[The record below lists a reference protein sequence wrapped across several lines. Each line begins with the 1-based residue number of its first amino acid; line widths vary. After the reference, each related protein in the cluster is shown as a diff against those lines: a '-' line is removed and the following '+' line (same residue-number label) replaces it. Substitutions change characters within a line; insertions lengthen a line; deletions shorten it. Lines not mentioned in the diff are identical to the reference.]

1 MGKTRNTKRTDVHRY
16 KVTSKSK
23 TIYKLICLWSKSQS
37 DRKQSIIFICELMR
51 RLFGD
56 RDLIASVMRS
66 QNENAL
72 TAMREFTSDICVVT
86 FNPKDITMPVFID
99 VAFYKDKYTDARMY
113 NWLDSQTSI
122 VNSISFAVYLFIRSF
137 GMGDT
142 TTIISD
148 MILEHKEIFMDKLN
162 TIMMEEVAGE

>member
-1 MGKTRNTKRTDVHRY
+1 MSKICKIKRTDEHRY

-23 TIYKLICLWSKSQS
+23 TIYKLICLWSKSQI
-37 DRKQSIIFICELMR
+37 DRKQSITFICELMR

-72 TAMREFTSDICVVT
+72 TAIREFTSDVCVVA
-86 FNPKDITMPVFID
+86 FNAKDTTIPVYMD
-99 VAFYKDKYTDARMY
+99 VSFHKDKLTDARMY
-113 NWLDSQTSI
+113 EWLDCQTSI

-137 GMGDT
+137 GIGDII
-142 TTIISD
+142 TIMSN
-148 MILEHKEIFMDKLN
+148 MILEHKEFFMDKLN
-162 TIMMEEVAGE
+162 TIMIEEVAGE

>member
-1 MGKTRNTKRTDVHRY
+1 M
-16 KVTSKSK
+16 
-23 TIYKLICLWSKSQS
+23 
-37 DRKQSIIFICELMR
+37 
-51 RLFGD
+51 
-56 RDLIASVMRS
+56 
-66 QNENAL
+66 
-72 TAMREFTSDICVVT
+72 
-86 FNPKDITMPVFID
+86 
-99 VAFYKDKYTDARMY
+99 AFYKDKYTDARMY

>member
-1 MGKTRNTKRTDVHRY
+1 MSKTFNIKRNDVHRY

-51 RLFGD
+51 RLFAD

-86 FNPKDITMPVFID
+86 FNPKDSRIPTCID
-99 VAFYKDKYTDARMY
+99 VAFYKDKYMDTRMY

-162 TIMMEEVAGE
+162 TIMMEEVASE

>member
-1 MGKTRNTKRTDVHRY
+1 MSKTFNIKRNDVHRY

-51 RLFGD
+51 RLFAD

-86 FNPKDITMPVFID
+86 FNPKDSRIPTCID
-99 VAFYKDKYTDARMY
+99 VAFYKDKYMDTRMY

>member
-1 MGKTRNTKRTDVHRY
+1 MSKTRNTKRTDVHRY

-51 RLFGD
+51 RLFGEG
-56 RDLIASVMRS
+56 DLVSNVMYS

-72 TAMREFTSDICVVT
+72 TAMREFTSDVCVVT
-86 FNPKDITMPVFID
+86 FNPRDSRIPVFID
-99 VAFYKDKYTDARMY
+99 VAFYKDKYTDTRMY
-113 NWLDSQTSI
+113 EWLDDQTSI
-122 VNSISFAVYLFIRSF
+122 VNSISFAVYLFIRFF
-137 GMGDT
+137 GIGDT

-148 MILEHKEIFMDKLN
+148 MIFEHKEIFMDKLN
-162 TIMMEEVAGE
+162 GIMMEEVAGE

>member
-1 MGKTRNTKRTDVHRY
+1 MSKTRNTKRTDVHRY

-86 FNPKDITMPVFID
+86 FNPKDITIPVFID
-99 VAFYKDKYTDARMY
+99 VAFYKDKYTDAIWYGRYY
-113 NWLDSQTSI
+113 NH
-122 VNSISFAVYLFIRSF
+122 YLRYDFRTQRNF
-137 GMGDT
+137 YGQVKYYNDG
-142 TTIISD
+142 
-148 MILEHKEIFMDKLN
+148 
-162 TIMMEEVAGE
+162 GGCR